1 MEYTVFDVSDTA
13 LRPGFEAL
21 VTMYMYGVLDRLGR
35 ELFAYHWH
43 PTGVS
48 AIGSPHFHAST
59 TPPVLLPSQP
69 GTPRA
74 TELVLSRIHF
84 PTHRIELPELVR
96 FLIVE
101 LGVRPRRQDWAA
113 VLDRI
118 EQTSR

>member
-13 LRPGFEAL
+13 LHPGFEAL
-21 VTMYMYGVLDRLGR
+21 VTMDMYGILDRSGR

-48 AIGSPHFHAST
+48 AIRTPHFHASSMSSAVS
-59 TPPVLLPSQP
+59 PVNSN
-69 GTPRA
+69 A
-74 TELVLSRIHF
+74 TGLVMSRVHF

-96 FLIVE
+96 FLITE
-101 LGVRPRRQDWAA
+101 LGVKPRRQDWAA
-113 VLDRI
+113 VLARI